1 MFVLDI
7 RTLFFVALFFNTLY
21 AVGMFLFA
29 RRMKVITSLYYLAFA
44 DGVMALA
51 TLLFT
56 LRHVVDQF
64 WSVVVANTLMVV
76 SLAINYYSIMM
87 FRGIP
92 RPRGLWLYLVL
103 FTMLHC
109 SVFGY
114 YTYIEPNVNARIVFI
129 SLEFGLAFIMFAE
142 LLYRKGEELQYLG
155 SRIFAAIS
163 FGVSVFYIMRA
174 VYSLEESSLQS
185 FMDAG
190 LVHCLAVVVVIVFVA
205 FKNFLFVYAT
215 AATMVD
221 TLDKLSKIDP
231 LTQILNRRGLEETC
245 ELEIARIERYGGEM
259 SVILCDLDLFKS
271 VNDYYGHKAGDTVL
285 KKFAKMIKEQIRATD
300 ICARIGGE
308 EFIVVLP
315 NTSHSGALRLA
326 GCLREHC
333 ADISFSFNK
342 ELKITASFG
351 VATYW
356 EGMTFTRLMQLA
368 DKAMYQAKKRGRN
381 QVCSA
386 KDIED
391 SEAFTANSV

>member
-21 AVGMFLFA
+21 AIGMFLFA
-29 RRMKVITSLYYLAFA
+29 RRMKVLSSLYYLALA
-44 DGVMALA
+44 DGLMGGS

-56 LRHVVDQF
+56 LRNVVDQF
-64 WSVVVANTLMVV
+64 WSVVVANTLMVAG
-76 SLAINYYSIMM
+76 LAINYFAIMK

-92 RPRGLWLYLVL
+92 RRRNWVYLL
-103 FTMLHC
+103 LLGALHGI
-109 SVFGY
+109 VFGY

-129 SLEFGLAFIMFAE
+129 SLEFALAFTLFAE
-142 LLYRKGEELQYLG
+142 LLYKKGEGYQYLG
-155 SRIFAAIS
+155 SRSFAAIFLV
-163 FGVSVFYIMRA
+163 FGILYIVRA
-174 VYSLEESSLQS
+174 VYSLEESPIQS
-185 FMDAG
+185 FMNAG
-190 LVHCLAVVVVIVFVA
+190 LVHCLAVIGVIVFVA
-205 FKNFLFVYAT
+205 SKNFLFVYAT

-231 LTQILNRRGLEETC
+231 LTQILNRRGLEELC
-245 ELEIARIERYGGEM
+245 ELEIARIERYGGEL

-271 VNDYYGHKAGDTVL
+271 VNDYYGHEAGDTVL
-285 KKFAKMIKEQIRATD
+285 KSFATMIKGQIRSTD

-315 NTSHSGALRLA
+315 NTKHSGALRLA
-326 GCLREHC
+326 GSLKDHC
-333 ADISFSFNK
+333 SDIAFSFNK

-356 EGMTFTRLMQLA
+356 EGMALTRLMQLA
-368 DKAMYQAKKRGRN
+368 DQAMYQAKKRGRN

-386 KDIED
+386 KELED
-391 SEAFTANSV
+391 SEISVADFA